1 MWRRDLRDIY
11 LIYIIA
17 ILIGNG
23 RVSREFIA
31 SLLYCLVLCH
41 RWQGN
46 LLKGRITMV
55 ITA

>member
-23 RVSREFIA
+23 RVSGEYIA
-31 SLLYCLVLCH
+31 SLLYHLVLCH
-41 RWQGN
+41 KCQGN